1 MSRHAMPHPS
11 QLHPKAAA
19 TGTAGAL
26 RVVFFYAGFSGLWIL
41 LSDRTVAALVS
52 DPAIMT
58 LVSIAKGWVFVA
70 VTASLLF
77 ILVKRLVGGLA
88 NREAKLQALIH
99 AMPDLVWL
107 KNPEGVYLDC
117 NRAFERFFGAPEA
130 DIIGKTDYDFVPH
143 HEADFFRLKDL
154 EAIAAGTTRANEE
167 WITLVETGQAVLLEV
182 LKTPIYE
189 ADGTLVG
196 VLGIGRDVTEHR
208 RLLQEQERLQAQLN
222 QGQKLE
228 LMGRFAGSVAHDYN
242 NMLTVIL
249 ANAELV
255 LDQLPPDHPQGRRI
269 EEIVRAAH
277 HSAELTGQIL
287 AFARQQP
294 NEPCVL
300 DLNEAVSAIL
310 GVLERLVGPE
320 IRLEWDP
327 CPAPWNVLVD
337 PTQLDQVLTNLVV
350 NARDAIGGAGHIEL
364 ATANWTLTVADCAT
378 LVDALPGDHVCLSVT
393 DSGCGMSA
401 DLVARIFDP
410 FFTTKP
416 KGTGLGLAMVHG
428 AVKENQGAIQVDSEP
443 GRGTCFRIYFPR
455 SPTS

>member
-1 MSRHAMPHPS
+1 MPHPS
-11 QLHPKAAA
+11 QLHSEASA

-26 RVVFFYAGFSGLWIL
+26 RVVFLYAGFSGLWIL
-41 LSDRTVAALVS
+41 LSDRAVAALVS
-52 DPAIMT
+52 DPATMT
-58 LVSIAKGWVFVA
+58 LVSIAKGWVFVT
-70 VTASLLF
+70 VTAMMLF
-77 ILVKRLVGGLA
+77 LMVKRLVGTVA
-88 NREAKLQALIH
+88 NREAKLQTLIH
-99 AMPDLVWL
+99 AIPDLVWL
-107 KNPEGVYLDC
+107 KNPEGVYLGC
-117 NRAFERFFGAPEA
+117 NRAFERFFGAREA

-143 HEADFFRLKDL
+143 QEADFFRQKDG
-154 EAIAAGTTRANEE
+154 EAIAAGATRANEE
-167 WITLVETGQAVLLEV
+167 WITLVETGQPVLLEV

-208 RLLQEQERLQAQLN
+208 RLLLEQERLQAQLN
-222 QGQKLE
+222 QAQKME

-242 NMLTVIL
+242 NMLSVIL

-269 EEIVRAAH
+269 EEIMRAAR

-300 DLNEAVSAIL
+300 DLNEAVTAIQ

-320 IRLEWDP
+320 IRLGWTP
-327 CPAPWNVLVD
+327 CTEPWKVLVD

-350 NARDAIGGAGHIEL
+350 NARDAIAGPGHIEL
-364 ATANWTLTVADCAT
+364 ATDNWTLTVADCAS

-393 DSGCGMSA
+393 DSGCGMTP

-428 AVKENQGAIQVDSEP
+428 AVKENQGAIQVESEP

-455 SPTS
+455 CPTS